1 MFKVIWCLLADYLMK
16 DYMYDQKFTI
26 TTNTNLGL
34 VRLFVQYMRKIPKT
48 SIHCRDHESINV
60 IILINYCTIIHSI
73 HDGSFLLSHHNVFD
87 FVHSLLG
94 LSTHEHCK
102 TNWNLTHAYFSTCG
116 YLFLGIL
123 HNRNQGRGR
132 DGWWYYHFIH
142 TSKHFYKCENWH
154 QVKCRQPNHNH

>member
-1 MFKVIWCLLADYLMK
+1 LHFSFILHFQLHITLCWMLKIIWCPFADYLMK

-60 IILINYCTIIHSI
+60 IILTNYCTIIHSI

-94 LSTHEHCK
+94 LSIHEHCK
-102 TNWNLTHAYFSTCG
+102 ANWNLTHAYFQHVDIC
-116 YLFLGIL
+116 F
-123 HNRNQGRGR
+123 
-132 DGWWYYHFIH
+132 
-142 TSKHFYKCENWH
+142 
-154 QVKCRQPNHNH
+154 